1 MCSVKFTHWEVV
13 DQDTRVAAKHTISG
27 RIHYALIVGGIY
39 LRSVGQMHF
48 LIAFPVLVLEV
59 PGCEQET
66 ITWPTSRRERE
77 AIVPGAKAS
86 YGVAIA
92 VAARVRSAT
101 KVVEIMLRV
110 EVWCLRCEV
119 DSVS

>member
-1 MCSVKFTHWEVV
+1 MY
-13 DQDTRVAAKHTISG
+13 D
-27 RIHYALIVGGIY
+27 ALPMGGTY

-48 LIAFPVLVLEV
+48 LIAFPVLVLLV

-66 ITWPTSRRERE
+66 ITWPTSRRARE
-77 AIVPGAKAS
+77 ARVPGAKAS

-101 KVVEIMLRV
+101 KVVEIMLRGGD
-110 EVWCLRCEV
+110 WCLRCEV
-119 DSVS
+119 G